1 MLMYF
6 SRAYSTG
13 FFKSHSLIVFFKLL
27 QADST
32 CSSGNQGVEVQNAK
46 TASETLRL
54 FRLDGEETFY
64 IGLFQGSWDEFQIMN
79 SSSTKIDALDVQLAL
94 RCVQCKS

>member
-1 MLMYF
+1 ME
-6 SRAYSTG
+6 T
-13 FFKSHSLIVFFKLL
+13 K
-27 QADST
+27 
-32 CSSGNQGVEVQNAK
+32 GVEVQNVK

-94 RCVQCKS
+94 RCVQCKSSR

>member
-1 MLMYF
+1 
-6 SRAYSTG
+6 
-13 FFKSHSLIVFFKLL
+13 LL
-27 QADST
+27 QADLP
-32 CSSGNQGVEVQNAK
+32 CSSGNQGVEVRNVK

-79 SSSTKIDALDVQLAL
+79 SSSTKIDASVVQLAL
-94 RCVQCKS
+94 RCVQCKSLR